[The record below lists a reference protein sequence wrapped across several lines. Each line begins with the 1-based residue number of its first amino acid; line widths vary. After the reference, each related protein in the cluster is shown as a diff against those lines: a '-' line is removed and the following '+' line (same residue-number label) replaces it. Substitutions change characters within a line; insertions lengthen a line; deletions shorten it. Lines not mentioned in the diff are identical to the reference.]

1 MKALISSAAAAA
13 SPDTTPASVSR
24 RGALRRLGTAA
35 AGLAALAGVPAVMAQ
50 SRPTVLRFGVA
61 QPAVGSPPSIS
72 ASSVAVAHAKGWIDA
87 EFAKD
92 GIQVQWMFFK
102 GAGPAVNEALTND
115 QLDFAFQG
123 DLPSIVARAAGLKT
137 RLIAATGVRANIYL
151 AVPPDSPIQRV
162 EDLRGKRVS
171 IFKGTNAHLPIN
183 RVLEAHGL
191 SEKTV
196 RPVNL
201 DTATAL
207 AALATRDLD
216 AAFGGL
222 DLLRLRDKNAA
233 RIVYTSKGRSPVFTR
248 QSHVL
253 VTERFVGRE
262 PALTQRVVDAVVRT
276 AHWASSEAN
285 REEVLRLWA
294 RAGTPYEHWKED
306 YDGEPLR
313 VRLNPNFDP
322 FLVGRY
328 KDAVEQALKFRLT
341 RAKFDVDGWIDTRY
355 LQAALK
361 AQQLE
366 NFWPVY
372 QADGRI
378 AGG

>member
-1 MKALISSAAAAA
+1 MNPPTPPSF
-13 SPDTTPASVSR
+13 PASSSR
-24 RGALRRLGTAA
+24 RSALRRLGAA
-35 AGLAALAGVPAVMAQ
+35 AGGLGVLVGVPTARAQ
-50 SRPTVLRFGVA
+50 ARPTVLRFGVA

-72 ASSVAVAHAKGWIDA
+72 GSSVAVAHAKGWIDA

-92 GIQVQWMFFK
+92 GIQVQWNFFK

-115 QLDFAFQG
+115 QLDIAFQG

-137 RLIAATGVRANIYL
+137 RLVAAVGVRANIYL

-162 EDLRGKRVS
+162 QDLRGKRVS
-171 IFKGTNAHLPIN
+171 IFKGTNSQLPIN

-191 SEKTV
+191 SEKDV
-196 RPVNL
+196 RAINL

-222 DLLRLRDKNAA
+222 DLLRLRDKHAA
-233 RIVYTSKGRSPVFTR
+233 RIAFTSKGQSPTFTR

-253 VTERFVGRE
+253 VTEAFAQRQPE
-262 PALTQRVVDAVVRT
+262 LTQRVVDAVVRT
-276 AHWASSEAN
+276 ARWASDEAN

-328 KDAVEQALKFRLT
+328 KDAVEQAQKFRLT
-341 RAKFDVDGWIDTRY
+341 RAKFDVDGWLDTRY
-355 LQAALK
+355 LKVALK

-366 NFWPVY
+366 NVWPVY
-372 QADGRI
+372 QANGRI
-378 AGG
+378 AGA